1 MTEKFS
7 KQHNRNYLSTSAY
20 LSVNKLMINILG
32 LNVAV
37 FLCDLLSK
45 EKYFEDKE
53 MLDPDGYFFNTIEN
67 REQDTG
73 LGFQAQTTAIKKLE
87 KEQIIFPVIKS
98 GIPARQRFKI
108 NHDQLWEIQKQVL
121 GNPKTEVWESKN
133 YNKNNINKNNEIR
146 LSKDNI
152 RQSLSIDKKI
162 QNFQRKFKPPKLQ
175 VKKKLH
181 VQKGTSQS
189 RLISKWNNEF
199 PGYNHSDM
207 STKTIKRAVHYIDSL
222 LDHTFHEG
230 KLWNKDWLKYTGIT
244 EKAIGEFVK
253 SISSMTDIFIVFNAG
268 LKDMYLEGFAPVSK
282 KGLPKAL
289 ADVFFTPYTENN
301 GGGKS
306 KFIEAALRPP
316 KPVKSKTERDPYP
329 GITEDLVELGI
340 IDSSQMKN
348 EQWKKYYSGVK
359 SVAEYLS
366 EIDWNNQGALQ
377 LFLGGEEGNPYNLVM
392 EYVKWMKGENP
403 DLLSPKTIPDKWHFN
418 MITPSFWMWNQFMY
432 SVNRY
437 WGRVFQNLSEGE

>member
-1 MTEKFS
+1 MTEE
-7 KQHNRNYLSTSAY
+7 KQKEGIKG
-20 LSVNKLMINILG
+20 VWIPG
-32 LNVAV
+32 EVA
-37 FLCDLLSK
+37 F
-45 EKYFEDKE
+45 
-53 MLDPDGYFFNTIEN
+53 
-67 REQDTG
+67 
-73 LGFQAQTTAIKKLE
+73 
-87 KEQIIFPVIKS
+87 
-98 GIPARQRFKI
+98 
-108 NHDQLWEIQKQVL
+108 
-121 GNPKTEVWESKN
+121 
-133 YNKNNINKNNEIR
+133 NKNLTKTDMFVWWQIDSLDSTKNNCYASNGYIAGRLSISTQTVSNSISKLKKYGYLIQISFDGKIRRLSRDDDYLKKYKHLVKEFNSLSQSLYADYNNSYSLPKPILIGDINKYNSNNDKKI

-152 RQSLSIDKKI
+152 RQSLFIDKRI

-244 EKAIGEFVK
+244 EKDIEKFVK

-306 KFIEAALRPP
+306 KFVEAALRPP

-359 SVAEYLS
+359 SIAEYLS

>member
-1 MTEKFS
+1 MTEKLNQEATLQKREWKGIWIERALYLYNDISWVEKILWLEIDYLCKIGNDQGCFAS
-7 KQHNRNYLSTSAY
+7 NEYLSKLLKASPQSVSNYISNLKEVGLLEEVGFNGRKRFLKTKRKLIDELE
-20 LSVNKLMINILG
+20 LSLLNFNRQPPKFYKADYKNLLPNNKEYN
-32 LNVAV
+32 N
-37 FLCDLLSK
+37 K
-45 EKYFEDKE
+45 ELKE
-53 MLDPDGYFFNTIEN
+53 
-67 REQDTG
+67 
-73 LGFQAQTTAIKKLE
+73 
-87 KEQIIFPVIKS
+87 
-98 GIPARQRFKI
+98 
-108 NHDQLWEIQKQVL
+108 
-121 GNPKTEVWESKN
+121 
-133 YNKNNINKNNEIR
+133 R

-162 QNFQRKFKPPKLQ
+162 QNFQRKFKPSKEIQ
-175 VKKKLH
+175 VKKKLYIK
-181 VQKGTSQS
+181 KGTPQS

-244 EKAIGEFVK
+244 EKDIEKFVK

-306 KFIEAALRPP
+306 KFVEAALRSP